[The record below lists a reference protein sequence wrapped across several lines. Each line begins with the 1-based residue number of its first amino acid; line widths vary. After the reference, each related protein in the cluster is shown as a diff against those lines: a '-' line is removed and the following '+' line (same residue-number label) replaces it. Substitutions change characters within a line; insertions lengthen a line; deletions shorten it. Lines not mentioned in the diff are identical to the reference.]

1 MGRGVA
7 FTPSEDDF
15 IATNAENKT
24 ARELF
29 ELHEQLRGDMMWPQR
44 SLKSLARR
52 VERLREKGQVG
63 KRDDDTRRKAYYSRE
78 SKNIRGE

>member
-24 ARELF
+24 ARELLDLHD
-29 ELHEQLRGDMMWPQR
+29 ELRADMFWPER
-44 SLKSLARR
+44 TVKSLARR
-52 VERLREKGQVG
+52 VERLRDTGKVG
-63 KRDDDTRRKAYYSRE
+63 KRDEDTRRKAYYGRVT
-78 SKNIRGE
+78 KNIRGE

>member
-24 ARELF
+24 ARELLD
-29 ELHEQLRGDMMWPQR
+29 LHEELRADMFWPER
-44 SLKSLARR
+44 SVKSLARR
-52 VERLREKGQVG
+52 VERLRETGTVG
-63 KRDDDTRRKAYYSRE
+63 KRDDDTRRKAYYGRVT
-78 SKNIRGE
+78 KNIRGE

>member
-24 ARELF
+24 ALELLEIHE
-29 ELHEQLRGDMMWPQR
+29 ELRADMMWSQR
-44 SLKSLARR
+44 TIKSLARR
-52 VERLREKGQVG
+52 VERLRETGKVG
-63 KRDDDTRRKAYYSRE
+63 KRDIDTRRKAYYGRVNQ
-78 SKNIRGE
+78 NIRGE

>member
-15 IATNAENKT
+15 LATSAESKT

-29 ELHEQLRGDMMWPQR
+29 EVHEELRTDMFWPER
-44 SLKSLARR
+44 SVKSLARR
-52 VERLREKGQVG
+52 VERLRETGSVG
-63 KRDDDTRRKAYYSRE
+63 KRDDDTRRKAYYGRIN
-78 SKNIRGE
+78 KNIRG

>member
-24 ARELF
+24 AHELF
-29 ELHEQLRGDMMWPQR
+29 DVHEELRTDMMWSKR
-44 SLKSLARR
+44 SIKSLARR
-52 VERLREKGQVG
+52 VERLRETGKVG
-63 KRDDDTRRKAYYSRE
+63 KRSDDTRRKAYYGRVN
-78 SKNIRGE
+78 KNIRGE

>member
-15 IATNAENKT
+15 ISTNAENKT
-24 ARELF
+24 ALELF
-29 ELHEQLRGDMMWPQR
+29 EIHEELRTDFMWSQR
-44 SLKSLARR
+44 SVKSLARR
-52 VERLREKGQVG
+52 VERLRETGKVG

-78 SKNIRGE
+78 NKNIRG

>member
-29 ELHEQLRGDMMWPQR
+29 ETHEELRADMMWSQR
-44 SLKSLARR
+44 SVKSLARR
-52 VERLREKGQVG
+52 VERLRETGKVG
-63 KRDDDTRRKAYYSRE
+63 RRDEDTRRKAYYGRVN
-78 SKNIRGE
+78 KNIRGE

>member
-15 IATNAENKT
+15 IVANAETRT
-24 ARELF
+24 AHELKALHD
-29 ELHEQLRGDMMWPQR
+29 ELRVDMLWPER

-52 VERLREKGQVG
+52 VERLRDRGQLAT
-63 KRDDDTRRKAYYSRE
+63 RDEDTRRKAYYGR
-78 SKNIRGE
+78 NHLRGE